1 MAQTLQETP
10 LASHRVLV
18 WELPVR
24 LFHWTIFLLV
34 ACAYLTWRL
43 NWMDWHVW
51 IGYAALTAV
60 LFRILWGF
68 FGGDC
73 ARFARFLTG
82 PRAAAAHLRHALRRE
97 PDRQVGH
104 NAAGGWMVMLLL
116 ALLLAETLSGL
127 LIYNDIADEG
137 PLTELMPAQ
146 LGSAIMATHAIGW
159 DLLAGAV
166 SVHVAAILLYATAKR
181 QNLVRPMIT
190 GHKTLPAEVTAPRRG
205 GALRAIVLLAISAI
219 AVAAL
224 SRYL

>member
-1 MAQTLQETP
+1 M
-10 LASHRVLV
+10 LV

-24 LFHWTIFLLV
+24 LFHWTIFVLV
-34 ACAYLTWRL
+34 AAAYVSWRL

-82 PRAAAAHLRHALRRE
+82 PRAALDHLRHALQRE

-104 NAAGGWMVMLLL
+104 NAAGGWMVVLLL

-127 LIYNDIADEG
+127 LINNDVADEG
-137 PLTELMPAQ
+137 PLTELLPAPV
-146 LGSAIMATHAIGW
+146 SNAITATHSIGW

-166 SVHVAAILLYATAKR
+166 CIHIAAILLYAGVKR
-181 QNLVRPMIT
+181 QDLVSPMIS
-190 GHKTLPAEVTAPRRG
+190 GRKTLPPEVAAPRRG
-205 GALRAIVLLAISAI
+205 GTLRAIVLLAISAL
-219 AVAAL
+219 AVAGLA
-224 SRYL
+224 RYL